1 MGRPGTRWVSP
12 PHPHHWGGVEAP
24 LAPSTP
30 PQWKGDSVATIIA
43 GIDIGNSTTEVA
55 LAEVSRSSAAPRFLA
70 SSRVRTTGI
79 KGTLSNIPGVV
90 RSLQEAVAAAGLSL
104 RDIDLVLL
112 NEATPVIGDIAM
124 ETITETIITE
134 STMIGHN
141 PNSPGGL
148 GIGVGVTTHIRELT
162 TVSRNEPIIVIVPK
176 EYDFEVAASLIG
188 RALGVG
194 VDVRGVIVQS
204 DDGVLIANRLPSVL
218 PVVDEVKLVGH
229 IPLNMLAAVEVAE
242 HGQTI
247 RQLSNPYGIATLF
260 SLTPQETAMV
270 IPIAKAL
277 MGLRSAVVI
286 RTPAGDV
293 HTRRIPA
300 GTLKLIG
307 QQRIV
312 SVEMDGG
319 ADAIMEVLTQAS
331 PLKDVEGEAGTNVGG
346 MVERVRQTMSEVT
359 QKPVS
364 EIKIRDILAV
374 DCLVPQRVA
383 GGLAQEFSMENAVGL
398 AAMVNTDRLLMERLA
413 AALAQE
419 LGIRVEL
426 GGVEAN
432 MAILGTLTTPGID
445 APLAILDLGAGSTD
459 AAILQK
465 GEPIRSMHLAGAGD
479 MVTMLIQ
486 RELDLPAAGESD
498 VAEQIKRFP
507 LAKVESLFHIRHV
520 DNTVRFF
527 KEPLD
532 PKLFGRVALVT
543 KDGLTPVPTQHTMD
557 RIRSVRREA
566 KRKVFL
572 RNSMR
577 ALSCVAPAGNIRLI
591 DFVAI
596 VGGSGQDF
604 EISQMLM
611 DKLASY
617 GIVVGTANI
626 RGELGPVNAV
636 ATGLV
641 ISYFER
647 QKVS

>member
-1 MGRPGTRWVSP
+1 MIV
-12 PHPHHWGGVEAP
+12 
-24 LAPSTP
+24 
-30 PQWKGDSVATIIA
+30 A

-55 LAEVSRSSAAPRFLA
+55 LAEISPSHPAPRFLA

-90 RSLQEAVAAAGLSL
+90 RSLHDAVVAARIGI
-104 RDIDLVLL
+104 RDIDLALL

-148 GIGVGVTTHIRELT
+148 GIGVGTTTHIRDLAA
-162 TVSRNEPIIVIVPK
+162 VSRGQPVIAIVPK
-176 EYDFEVAASLIG
+176 AYDFETASSLLS
-188 RALGVG
+188 RALESG
-194 VDVRGVIVQS
+194 VDVRGAIVQA
-204 DDGVLIANRLPSVL
+204 DDGVLIANRLPKVL
-218 PVVDEVKLVGH
+218 PVVDEVQLVDH
-229 IPLNMLAAVEVAE
+229 VPLNMLAAVEVAE

-260 SLTPQETAMV
+260 NLTPQETALV

-277 MGLRSAVVI
+277 IGLRSAVVI

-293 HTRRIPA
+293 QTRRIPA

-307 QQRIV
+307 QQRV
-312 SVEMDGG
+312 VAVEMDGG
-319 ADAIMEVLTQAS
+319 ADAVMEALAQAS
-331 PLKDVEGEAGTNVGG
+331 PLRDVEGEAGTNVGG
-346 MVERVRQTMSEVT
+346 MVERVRQTMSELT
-359 QKPVS
+359 HKPVA
-364 EIKIRDILAV
+364 EIKIRDVLAV

-398 AAMVNTDRLLMERLA
+398 AAMVNTDKLLMERLA

-445 APLAILDLGAGSTD
+445 VPLAILDLGAGSTD
-459 AAILQK
+459 AAILQR
-465 GEPIRSMHLAGAGD
+465 GETVRSMHLAGAGD

-486 RELDLPAAGESD
+486 RELDLPAAGESE

-507 LAKVESLFHIRHV
+507 LAKVESLFHIRHE

-543 KDGLTPVPTQHTMD
+543 NQGLTPIPTDHTMD

-577 ALSCVAPAGNIRLI
+577 ALSAVAPAGNIRLI

-611 DKLASY
+611 DKLAPY

-626 RGELGPVNAV
+626 RGELGPINAV

-641 ISYFER
+641 IGYFEWR
-647 QKVS
+647 KVS

>member
-1 MGRPGTRWVSP
+1 M
-12 PHPHHWGGVEAP
+12 
-24 LAPSTP
+24 
-30 PQWKGDSVATIIA
+30 IIA
-43 GIDIGNSTTEVA
+43 GIDIGNSTTEVS
-55 LAEVSRSSAAPRFLA
+55 LAEISQAAAAPRFLA
-70 SSRVRTTGI
+70 TSRVRTTGI

-90 RSLQEAVAAAGLSL
+90 RSLQEAVAAAGINI
-104 RDIDLVLL
+104 RDISVALL

-148 GIGVGVTTHIRELT
+148 GIGVGVTTHIRELVS
-162 TVSRNEPIIVIVPK
+162 VSRGEPVIVIIPK
-176 EYDFEVAASLIG
+176 EYDFEVASSLLS
-188 RALGVG
+188 RAIDIG
-194 VDVRGVIVQS
+194 VDVRGAIVQA
-204 DDGVLIANRLPSVL
+204 DDGVLIANRLPKVL
-218 PVVDEVKLVGH
+218 PVVDEVKLIEH

-260 SLTPQETAMV
+260 SLTPQETALV

-277 MGLRSAVVI
+277 IGLRSAVVI

-293 HTRRIPA
+293 QTRHIPA

-307 QQRIV
+307 QQRV
-312 SVEMDGG
+312 LTVEMDGG
-319 ADAIMEVLTQAS
+319 ADAIMEDLGQVS
-331 PLKDVEGEAGTNVGG
+331 PLLDVEGEAGTNVGG
-346 MVERVRQTMSEVT
+346 MVQRVRQTMSDVT
-359 QKPVS
+359 QKPIA
-364 EIKIRDILAV
+364 EIKIRDVLAV
-374 DCLVPQRVA
+374 DCLVPQQVA
-383 GGLAQEFSMENAVGL
+383 GGLAQEFSLENAVGL
-398 AAMVNTDRLLMERLA
+398 AAMVNTDKLLMERLA
-413 AALAQE
+413 TALAQE

-432 MAILGTLTTPGID
+432 MAILGTLTTPGISV
-445 APLAILDLGAGSTD
+445 PLAILDLGAGSTD

-465 GEPIRSMHLAGAGD
+465 GEPVRSMHLAGAGD
-479 MVTMLIQ
+479 MVTLLIQ
-486 RELDLPAAGESD
+486 RELDLPAAGESE

-507 LAKVESLFHIRHV
+507 LAKVESLFHIRHE

-543 KDGLTPVPTQHTMD
+543 KDGLVPIPTQHTMD
-557 RIRSVRREA
+557 RIRVARREA

-572 RNSMR
+572 RNSLR
-577 ALSCVAPAGNIRLI
+577 ALGSVAPAGNIRLI
-591 DFVAI
+591 DFVAV

-611 DKLASY
+611 DRLSPF

-626 RGELGPVNAV
+626 LGKLGPINAV

-647 QKVS
+647 QRAG

>member
-1 MGRPGTRWVSP
+1 MTF
-12 PHPHHWGGVEAP
+12 
-24 LAPSTP
+24 L
-30 PQWKGDSVATIIA
+30 IA
-43 GIDIGNSTTEVA
+43 GIDIGNSTTELA
-55 LAEVSRSSAAPRFLA
+55 LAEIDTARAAPRFLA
-70 SSRVRTTGI
+70 SSRVPTTGI

-90 RSLQEAVAAAGLSL
+90 RAIEEATAAAGI
-104 RDIDLVLL
+104 RVGQIDLALL

-148 GIGVGVTTHIRELT
+148 GIGVGLT
-162 TVSRNEPIIVIVPK
+162 TLLSDLVSVRRGDPVIVVIPK
-176 EYDFEVAASLIG
+176 AYDFEVAASLIN
-188 RALGVG
+188 RAIDNGA
-194 VDVRGVIVQS
+194 DVQGGIVQA
-204 DDGVLIANRLPSVL
+204 DDGVLIANRVAKPLPF
-218 PVVDEVKLVGH
+218 VDEVRLIDHV
-229 IPLNMLAAVEVAE
+229 PLNILAAVEVAE
-242 HGQTI
+242 HGQGI

-260 SLTPQETAMV
+260 HLTPQETSMV

-277 MGLRSAVVI
+277 IGLRSAVVI

-293 HTRRIPA
+293 QTRRIPA
-300 GTLKLIG
+300 GTLKVIG
-307 QQRIV
+307 QNRTLTV
-312 SVEMDGG
+312 PMDSG
-319 ADAIMEVLTQAS
+319 ADAIMEAVSQTGLLT
-331 PLKDVEGEAGTNVGG
+331 DVEGEPGTNVGG
-346 MVERVRQTMSEVT
+346 MVERVRQTMSDLTEKSLAEV
-359 QKPVS
+359 
-364 EIKIRDILAV
+364 KIRDVLAV

-413 AALAQE
+413 KALAQE
-419 LGIRVEL
+419 LGIRVAL
-426 GGVEAN
+426 GGIEAH
-432 MAILGTLTTPGID
+432 MAILGTLTTPGIA

-459 AAILQK
+459 AAMLRK
-465 GEPIRSMHLAGAGD
+465 GEPVRSMHLAGAGD

-486 RELDLPAAGESD
+486 RELDLPSTLESD
-498 VAEQIKRFP
+498 VAEQIKRYP
-507 LAKVESLFHIRHV
+507 LAKVESLFHTRFE

-543 KDGLTPVPTQHTMD
+543 PQGLVPIPTSHTID
-557 RIRSVRREA
+557 RIRTVRREA

-572 RNSMR
+572 RNSLR
-577 ALSCVAPAGNIRLI
+577 ALSYVAPGGNIRSI

-611 DKLASY
+611 EQLTPF

-626 RGELGPVNAV
+626 RGELGPINAV

-641 ISYFER
+641 LSYFER
-647 QKVS
+647 QKAG